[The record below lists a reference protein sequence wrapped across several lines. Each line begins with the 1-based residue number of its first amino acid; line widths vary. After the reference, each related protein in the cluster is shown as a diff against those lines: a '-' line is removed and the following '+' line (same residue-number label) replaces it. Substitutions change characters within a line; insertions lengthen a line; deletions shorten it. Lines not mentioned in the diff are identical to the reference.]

1 MRAKSD
7 YAPFS
12 VYIRGNLLVV
22 QRSVDLGKPVEGRGV
37 RTLCTVD
44 LRRQPTFSCLTP
56 G

>member
-1 MRAKSD
+1 MRAKSG

-12 VYIRGNLLVV
+12 VYIRGDLLVV
-22 QRSVDLGKPVEGRGV
+22 QRTGESGSV